1 MTQLRT
7 SAEWRLFSFNWLPIG
22 RMAVA
27 LALGLALTKF
37 SIKPQGMVLG
47 LCVAAL
53 YAIVAY
59 YNAHLPHKRD
69 PVVVFALGTTAQVV
83 LITLLMTPLTYIC
96 AAADLPMRDASLQ
109 HLDEALGLDWRAYFN
124 FIYER
129 PELIT
134 ALAFGYKIIGLP
146 IFGIPVVLGLTRH
159 HGRLHEFILPFALAL
174 IATAIISAL
183 VPASGTYDLLSIAPD
198 PSRLRPGGY
207 LDGLRD
213 LPQVRDGSL
222 RELDMMKLVGII
234 TFPSFHAAA
243 AVLYL
248 WALWSVWWMRPV
260 MLIASGTMLVATPI
274 GGGHFFVDVFAG
286 IAVAVLAI
294 VAARW
299 AARTLA
305 EPAKEPSSHAP
316 AGQHLSVGEIAN

>member
-22 RMAVA
+22 GMAVA
-27 LALGLALTKF
+27 LALGLALTDF
-37 SIKPQGMVLG
+37 SIKPQSMVLG

-59 YNAHLPHKRD
+59 YNAHVPHKRD

-83 LITLLMTPLTYIC
+83 LITLLMTPLTYIS

-109 HLDEALGLDWRAYFN
+109 YLDEALGLDWRAYFD

-129 PELIT
+129 PRLIAT
-134 ALAFGYKIIGLP
+134 LVLGYNIIGLP

-159 HGRLHEFILPFALAL
+159 HDRLHEFILAFALAL
-174 IATAIISAL
+174 IATTIISVL
-183 VPASGTYDLLSIAPD
+183 VPAIGTYDLLGIAPD
-198 PSRLRPGGY
+198 PSRLKPGGY

-213 LPQVRDGSL
+213 LPLVRDGSL
-222 RELDMMKLVGII
+222 RELDMRQLGGII
-234 TFPSFHAAA
+234 TFPSFRAAA
-243 AVLYL
+243 AVLNL

-260 MLIASGTMLVATPI
+260 MLIASGAMLIATPI

-299 AARTLA
+299 AGQTLA
-305 EPAKEPSSHAP
+305 EPAKEPPIHAP
-316 AGQHLSVGEIAN
+316 AGQHLGVGEIAN

>member
-1 MTQLRT
+1 VAAILLQLAPHRGDGRG
-7 SAEWRLFSFNWLPIG
+7 AGARPGADRLLDQAARRG
-22 RMAVA
+22 AR
-27 LALGLALTKF
+27 
-37 SIKPQGMVLG
+37 

-59 YNAHLPHKRD
+59 YNAHAPHKRD
-69 PVVVFALGTTAQVV
+69 PVVVFALGATAQIV
-83 LITLLMTPLTYIC
+83 LITLLMTPLTYIS

-109 HLDEALGLDWRAYFN
+109 YLDEALGLDWRAYFN

-129 PELIT
+129 PELIAT
-134 ALAFGYKIIGLP
+134 LALGYKIIGLP
-146 IFGIPVVLGLTRH
+146 IFGIPVVLGLTRR
-159 HGRLHEFILPFALAL
+159 HGRLHEFILAFALAL
-174 IATAIISAL
+174 IATTIISAL
-183 VPASGTYDLLSIAPD
+183 VPATGTYDLLGIAPD
-198 PSRLRPGGY
+198 PSRLKPGGY

-213 LPQVRDGSL
+213 LPLVRDGSL
-222 RELDMMKLVGII
+222 RELDMMKLVGVI

-260 MLIASGTMLVATPI
+260 MLIASGTMLVATPV

-299 AARTLA
+299 VGQTLA
-305 EPAKEPSSHAP
+305 DPAKQPSGHAP
-316 AGQHLSVGEIAN
+316 AGGRVNAGEIAN

>member
-1 MTQLRT
+1 MTQLRN
-7 SAEWRLFSFNWLPIG
+7 SAEWRLFSFNWVPIG
-22 RMAVA
+22 LMAVA
-27 LALGLALTKF
+27 LALGLAFTDF
-37 SIKPQGMVLG
+37 SLKPASIALG

-59 YNAHLPHKRD
+59 YNAHVPHKRD
-69 PVVVFALGTTAQVV
+69 PVVVFALGCTAQIV
-83 LITLLMTPLTYIC
+83 LITLLMTPLTYIS
-96 AAADLPMRDASLQ
+96 AAAGLPMRDASLEQ
-109 HLDEALGLDWRAYFN
+109 LDQALGLDWRAYFN

-129 PELIT
+129 PKLVST
-134 ALAFGYKIIGLP
+134 LVLGYNIIGLP

-159 HGRLHEFILPFALAL
+159 HRRLHQFILAFTLAL
-174 IATAIISAL
+174 IATTIISVL
-183 VPASGTYDLLSIAPD
+183 VPAIGTYDILGIVPD
-198 PSRLRPGGY
+198 PLRLKPGGY

-213 LPQVRDGSL
+213 LPLVRDGSL
-222 RELDMMKLVGII
+222 RELDMRKLGGII

-260 MLIASGTMLVATPI
+260 ALIACGTMLVATPI

-299 AARTLA
+299 VGQRLT
-305 EPAKEPSSHAP
+305 EPAA
-316 AGQHLSVGEIAN
+316 QSVLATQTPVVE